1 VVDNQCYNIGTEL
14 KLKEGEM
21 PDIFKALA
29 TIMAWILWIVSL
41 VMGFSAFAMG
51 IITGALYSTTQPTPM
66 IFPVTWAVSLAF
78 GIGAI
83 VVMLLRKKME

>member
-1 VVDNQCYNIGTEL
+1 
-14 KLKEGEM
+14 M

-41 VMGFSAFAMG
+41 VMGFSSFAMG
-51 IITGALYSTTQPTPM
+51 IITGALYSTTQPAPM

-78 GIGAI
+78 GVSAV
-83 VVMLLRKKME
+83 VVMILRKKME

>member
-1 VVDNQCYNIGTEL
+1 
-14 KLKEGEM
+14 M